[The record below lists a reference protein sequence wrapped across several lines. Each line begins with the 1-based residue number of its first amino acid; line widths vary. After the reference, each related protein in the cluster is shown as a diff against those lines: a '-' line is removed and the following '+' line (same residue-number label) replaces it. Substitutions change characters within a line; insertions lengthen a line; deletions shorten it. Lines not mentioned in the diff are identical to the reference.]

1 MMKQN
6 DAKRFYNYYKAKMFC
21 QLLAHNENLI
31 INYSDCLSNQLVLF
45 LQQNLNQK
53 HVNNIEILLCLEYL
67 ELFYIFEVFYVP
79 LCFFLKMNLQHD
91 TKNTHSP
98 KSSLNKVKT

>member
-31 INYSDCLSNQLVLF
+31 INYSDCLSN
-45 LQQNLNQK
+45 
-53 HVNNIEILLCLEYL
+53 
-67 ELFYIFEVFYVP
+67 
-79 LCFFLKMNLQHD
+79 
-91 TKNTHSP
+91 
-98 KSSLNKVKT
+98 